1 MRQTLQHYKPRIIY
15 LAAYTLCLIFAP
27 VILGGLLRHDIFLW
41 RQWWFYLPLFILGII
56 GSLCKAKARNLIFLF
71 QMPAALYSTFGMTL
85 FWLFTDY
92 SHYTVTVM
100 LLYCVFFVLWH
111 TRFHSIVSP
120 WQMAGAFL
128 GGMLYLFF
136 CPKLGYGYDWHT
148 FIRIA
153 EPDIPAHIVCL
164 SGILLATLLCQ
175 TRHKAARVGMT
186 VVVCAYAFI
195 GGFHLAPTLSHL
207 IRYGTATGRMEK
219 QTTFVIRHPD
229 STVSSAPEGYH
240 AYLVTDY
247 FDIWKIKKYE
257 GLAAMFRDRPVRFS
271 ILAVQRH
278 PRQAENLV
286 SQYQTLHVRMPLYF
300 IRAEQLETSPLATRS
315 GGSFI
320 SIFKNDT
327 LIFKG
332 EADPTDR
339 AVRFLSKELQP

>member
-1 MRQTLQHYKPRIIY
+1 
-15 LAAYTLCLIFAP
+15 
-27 VILGGLLRHDIFLW
+27 
-41 RQWWFYLPLFILGII
+41 
-56 GSLCKAKARNLIFLF
+56 
-71 QMPAALYSTFGMTL
+71 
-85 FWLFTDY
+85 
-92 SHYTVTVM
+92 
-100 LLYCVFFVLWH
+100 
-111 TRFHSIVSP
+111 
-120 WQMAGAFL
+120 
-128 GGMLYLFF
+128 
-136 CPKLGYGYDWHT
+136 
-148 FIRIA
+148 
-153 EPDIPAHIVCL
+153 
-164 SGILLATLLCQ
+164 
-175 TRHKAARVGMT
+175 MT

-315 GGSFI
+315 GDSFI
-320 SIFKNDT
+320 CIFKNDT
-327 LIFKG
+327 LIFNG
-332 EADPTDR
+332 ESDPTSR
-339 AVRFLSKELQP
+339 AARFLSKELQP